1 MNSDTWENLPAGAVP
16 VFGAGS
22 KLLRATCALFEA
34 CSEVLLAPL
43 SASLD
48 GSAALRMICS
58 SFPRLEPA
66 GNQKHPN

>member
-1 MNSDTWENLPAGAVP
+1 MNSDTWKNLPAGAVP
-16 VFGAGS
+16 VFGAGRR
-22 KLLRATCALFEA
+22 LLREIGVLFDA
-34 CSEVLLAPL
+34 CSEVLLTPL

-66 GNQKHPN
+66 GNQNHPN